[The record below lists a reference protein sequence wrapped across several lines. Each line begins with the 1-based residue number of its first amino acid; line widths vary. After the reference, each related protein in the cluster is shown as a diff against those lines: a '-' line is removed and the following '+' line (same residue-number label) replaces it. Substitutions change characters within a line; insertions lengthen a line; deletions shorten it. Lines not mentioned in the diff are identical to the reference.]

1 MPKKHHT
8 RRHLR
13 GGFADSLGQTFSNL
27 GNSISQGATNLW
39 NTTKKGVSSLTTSS
53 SSSTST
59 PYNYVTPYR
68 GGKRSRKTKKSR
80 TMKRGGFNPNV
91 PFLADRANSQ
101 ISSLPS
107 STLANNAASFS
118 GKTAS
123 AQYVGGKR
131 RKTRRLT
138 RSRH

>member
-8 RRHLR
+8 RRHLI
-13 GGFADSLGQTFSNL
+13 GGFADSVGQTFSNL

-39 NTTKKGVSSLTTSS
+39 NTTKKGFNNLTATSTGSTYTSS
-53 SSSTST
+53 NPVPSYT
-59 PYNYVTPYR
+59 
-68 GGKRSRKTKKSR
+68 GGKRSRKTKRSR
-80 TMKRGGFNPNV
+80 TMKRGGFNSNV

-107 STLANNAASFS
+107 SALANNAAPFS

-131 RKTRRLT
+131 RRTK
-138 RSRH
+138 RSRR

>member
-13 GGFADSLGQTFSNL
+13 GGFGESLGQTFSNL
-27 GNSISQGATNLW
+27 GSSISQGATNLW

-53 SSSTST
+53 SGSATASSA
-59 PYNYVTPYR
+59 PVTPYK
-68 GGKRSRKTKKSR
+68 GGKRSRKTKRSR
-80 TMKRGGFNPNV
+80 TMKRGGFNPN
-91 PFLADRANSQ
+91 LQQLLGNRANEPINS
-101 ISSLPS
+101 
-107 STLANNAASFS
+107 LANNAAPFS

-131 RKTRRLT
+131 RRTKRAR
-138 RSRH
+138 RSRR